1 MNTLLI
7 KMFLYIWRWV
17 LITIAVL
24 AFMWAG
30 YSYLESDRGL
40 LSDETLISIISDDVL
55 GDPVYGKSCLRSAYK
70 DNVESRL
77 GGDRSSGY
85 FIFNPVVGQE
95 INCPS
100 IAIITNRRTAEAW
113 IADPPK

>member
-7 KMFLYIWRWV
+7 KMSLYIGRWV
-17 LITIAVL
+17 LIAIAIL

-30 YSYLESDRGL
+30 YSYLESDRAL

-70 DNVESRL
+70 DNVASRL

-113 IADPPK
+113 VADPPK